1 MNANR
6 RSAFTLVELLV
17 AIGIIIVLVSILV
30 PVVTRVRLA
39 SQNAATQA
47 LVQKISGAVQAYY
60 NDFQAYPGAIPNI
73 AFANGTAG
81 SGTYF
86 SSSPGATYTQSEDLV
101 LALLGGSSASAPPP
115 PIKISYNQNYIGR
128 GPVTY
133 NHLNPEQKKPYL
145 DKIADELA
153 PIAPNGIYVPLN
165 STLLEDNA
173 LSYATDSLAPEFMD
187 RFNASRPI
195 LYVRGNPGA
204 NPANPV
210 YNGRTSGWQKLI
222 SYDCGVIQPYVNNWD
237 ATQTGPKDFPRT
249 PTPSSGPQTWV
260 TGGNIDPA
268 SAPAK
273 YMFADSAGR
282 ARGNGTYLLIS
293 AGTDRQFGTLDDI
306 IYAGGGGQ

>member
-1 MNANR
+1 MKANR

-73 AFANGTAG
+73 AFANNSAG

-86 SSSPGATYTQSEDLV
+86 SSSPGANYTQSEDLV

-145 DKIADELA
+145 DKIADELS
-153 PIAPNGIYVPLN
+153 PIAPNGVYVPLN

-173 LSYATDSLAPEFMD
+173 ISYAADSLAPEFMD

-204 NPANPV
+204 NAANPV

-222 SYDCGVIQPYVNNWD
+222 SYDCGVIQPYVKGPS
-237 ATQTGPKDFPRT
+237 TTGGAPPYDFPLPNST
-249 PTPSSGPQTWV
+249 TSWGFSGA
-260 TGGNIDPA
+260 NLDPA
-268 SAPAK
+268 SVPVRN
-273 YMFADSAGR
+273 MFADSAGR